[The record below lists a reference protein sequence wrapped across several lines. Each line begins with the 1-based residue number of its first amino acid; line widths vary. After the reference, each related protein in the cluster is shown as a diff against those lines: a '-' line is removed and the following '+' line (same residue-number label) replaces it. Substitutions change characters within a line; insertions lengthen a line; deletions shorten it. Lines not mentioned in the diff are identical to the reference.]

1 MTNTEFVFQHIPH
14 KKERMD
20 LNLFDNITG
29 GFFEDDTERQIQQF
43 SSSSCTD
50 KLMKICIILLIIT
63 LLLQCSLTVY
73 LKFNRKTNGVKHIR
87 TKATN
92 ISTKI
97 EQNVKFNP
105 RFLGKKRTSY
115 LV

>member
-29 GFFEDDTERQIQQF
+29 GFFEDETEQQIQPF
-43 SSSSCTD
+43 SSSSCKD
-50 KLMKICIILLIIT
+50 KLMNICIIFLIIT
-63 LLLQCSLTVY
+63 LLLQCSFMAY
-73 LKFNRKTNGVKHIR
+73 LKCNCTTNGVKHIR
-87 TKATN
+87 TRDAN
-92 ISTKI
+92 VSTKI
-97 EQNVKFNP
+97 EQNIKFNP